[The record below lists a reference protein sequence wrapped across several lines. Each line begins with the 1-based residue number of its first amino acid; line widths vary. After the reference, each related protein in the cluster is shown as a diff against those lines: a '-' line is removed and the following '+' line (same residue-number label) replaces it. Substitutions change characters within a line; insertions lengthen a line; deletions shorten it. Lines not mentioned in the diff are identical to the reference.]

1 MTDQP
6 RPPTPGNDPGRDYH
20 HQATTGIPRWA
31 KVLGIIVA
39 VVALLVVVMLVA
51 GGGSGH
57 RPPDGSSAPSPGG
70 AISSSD
76 PSPGGTFSAKQQAD
90 FARCMR
96 EQGIDLRSW
105 VGDNGQVQMRP
116 GPGVDVDGAAFR
128 TAQAACRA
136 KFTPGGGQPSGGR
149 P

>member
-6 RPPTPGNDPGRDYH
+6 RPRNTGNDPGRDYD

-39 VVALLVVVMLVA
+39 VVALLIVVMLLV

-57 RPPDGSSAPSPGG
+57 RPPDGSGDPSPGG

-76 PSPGGTFSAKQQAD
+76 PSPGGAFSAKQQAE

-96 EQGIDLRSW
+96 EQGIDFRSW
-105 VGDNGQVQMRP
+105 VGDNGQVEMRP
-116 GPGVDVDGAAFR
+116 GPGVDVDGTAFQK
-128 TAQAACRA
+128 AQAACRA
-136 KFTPGGGQPSGGR
+136 RFTPGTG
-149 P
+149 